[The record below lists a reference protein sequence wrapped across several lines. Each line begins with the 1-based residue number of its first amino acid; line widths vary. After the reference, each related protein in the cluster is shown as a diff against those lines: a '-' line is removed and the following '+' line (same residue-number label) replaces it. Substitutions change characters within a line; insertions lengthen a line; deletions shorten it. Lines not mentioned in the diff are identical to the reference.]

1 MSLLS
6 LFAVGVCH
14 SFSTILP
21 VPPTV
26 RHSITQ
32 LSVFEFFSDRAKEGV
47 EQLQNIAEKGIVRGF
62 ADAAQYTKDTN
73 ERVGEALAKSR
84 ARFVGDLEGLFSGSG
99 GDDLIDE
106 LEDIL
111 LQADLG
117 LTTTDEI
124 LSDVRV
130 TGGVKKKDELL
141 EIIRARLLK
150 VFECQQVEGS
160 ESVQGSNRLL
170 NFAAPGELTV
180 FFVMGA
186 NGMGKTTTIGKL
198 AKRLKVEGGQK
209 VLLSACDTFRAGAVD
224 QLRVWSERAEVDFY
238 GPKSES
244 AAPST
249 ILYESLD
256 KAEKE
261 GYDTL
266 LVDTSGRLS
275 NNVAL
280 TAELLKMKKIIQK
293 RLGGGKDAPN
303 LSVPHETILVVDA
316 AQGLVALE
324 SAKKWNEDVGLTSL
338 VLTKLD
344 GSARGGSVVAVCRE
358 LGIPVKLVGV
368 GEKIDDLKDFSSQAF
383 VDGLL
388 GGNGDKD
395 KSEGKLRMKGVEQ
408 RR

>member
-1 MSLLS
+1 M
-6 LFAVGVCH
+6 
-14 SFSTILP
+14 
-21 VPPTV
+21 
-26 RHSITQ
+26 
-32 LSVFEFFSDRAKEGV
+32 
-47 EQLQNIAEKGIVRGF
+47 
-62 ADAAQYTKDTN
+62 
-73 ERVGEALAKSR
+73 
-84 ARFVGDLEGLFSGSG
+84 
-99 GDDLIDE
+99 
-106 LEDIL
+106 
-111 LQADLG
+111 
-117 LTTTDEI
+117 
-124 LSDVRV
+124 
-130 TGGVKKKDELL
+130 
-141 EIIRARLLK
+141 
-150 VFECQQVEGS
+150 
-160 ESVQGSNRLL
+160 
-170 NFAAPGELTV
+170 
-180 FFVMGA
+180 
-186 NGMGKTTTIGKL
+186 
-198 AKRLKVEGGQK
+198 
-209 VLLSACDTFRAGAVD
+209 
-224 QLRVWSERAEVDFY
+224 
-238 GPKSES
+238 
-244 AAPST
+244 
-249 ILYESLD
+249 YESLD

-388 GGNGDKD
+388 GGSGDKD